1 MTQPMQ
7 ATAPIEFSGSAAS
20 ATPHFP
26 TQARGSISA
35 DVLVQ
40 LASVCASSTDAAT
53 LAESGRDWWP
63 LSLSWALRN
72 ETAAL
77 PAVVCRPLNTSEV
90 SAVMRICHKENIP
103 VTPAGGRSGVTGASI
118 PLYGGVL
125 LDLTSLQGIIS
136 VDALSGIV
144 EVLPGTFGPDMETE
158 LNSQH
163 KLTVGHYPQSF
174 DISTVGGWIACR
186 GAGQFS
192 TRYGKIE
199 DMVVGLEVVL
209 ADGTVVLT
217 GGAPAAAAG
226 PDLTEVFLGSEGT
239 LGVITRAW
247 LRAHPLPEF
256 RATAAYRFPTFTQG
270 IEACR
275 QLIRAGATPAVLRL
289 YDGSES
295 KRSHEGDGTQAT
307 LLVLDEGNEQLVAAT
322 MHIVQ
327 QYATT
332 NNAIVADTALVEKW
346 LSHRNDTSALQAL
359 TKKGFVVDTI
369 EVAAPWSQ
377 LMHVNDAVVQAI
389 LQVPHARSATCHL
402 SHSYLDGA
410 CVYFTFAATPPAEEF
425 EKTYVALWDAAQR
438 AALLAGANLS
448 HHHGVGLNRNRFMTE
463 ALGTGMKVL
472 QSLKTTLDPNNILNP
487 GKLGLTT
494 GSNDAALW
502 PMR

>member
-1 MTQPMQ
+1 MTQPTQ
-7 ATAPIEFSGSAAS
+7 TTPPIEFSGSAAS
-20 ATPHFP
+20 ATAHFP
-26 TQARGSISA
+26 AQGRGLITTE
-35 DVLVQ
+35 VLTQ
-40 LASVCASSTDAAT
+40 LASACTSITDAAT

-77 PAVVCRPLNTSEV
+77 PSVVCQPRNTSEV
-90 SAVMRICHKENIP
+90 SAVMRICNEAKIP
-103 VTPAGGRSGVTGASI
+103 VTPAGGRSGVTGASV

-125 LDLTSLQGIIS
+125 LDLTSLQGINA
-136 VDALSGIV
+136 VDAVSGIV
-144 EVLPGTFGPDMETE
+144 EVLPGTFGPDLESV
-158 LNSQH
+158 LNAQH
-163 KLTVGHYPQSF
+163 QLTVGHYPQSF

-256 RATAAYRFPTFTQG
+256 RATAAYRFPTFAKG

-307 LLVLDEGNEQLVAAT
+307 LLVLDEGNEQLVTAT

-327 QYATT
+327 QYATS
-332 NNAIVADTALVEKW
+332 NDAIAADTALVEKW
-346 LSHRNDTSALQAL
+346 LSHRNDTSALQSL

-377 LMHVNDAVVQAI
+377 LIHVNDAVIQAI
-389 LQVPHARSATCHL
+389 LQVSHARSATCHL

-438 AALLAGANLS
+438 TALQAGANLS
-448 HHHGVGLNRNRFMTE
+448 HHHGVGLNRHRFMTE

-487 GKLGLTT
+487 GKMGLST
-494 GSNDAALW
+494 GSNDAELW
-502 PMR
+502 PVR

>member
-158 LNSQH
+158 LNSQF

-174 DISTVGGWIACR
+174 DISTVGGWIAYR
-186 GAGQFS
+186 GAGLAMTDVAAGHVDLTFTGTSQIKPFLENKRVRLLAS
-192 TRYGKIE
+192 SGPKRFDLYPQVRTIAE
-199 DMVVGLEVVL
+199 QGLKGFNASVWWGL
-209 ADGTVVLT
+209 L
-217 GGAPAAAAG
+217 APA
-226 PDLTEVFLGSEGT
+226 GT
-239 LGVITRAW
+239 PKEIV
-247 LRAHPLPEF
+247 E
-256 RATAAYRFPTFTQG
+256 
-270 IEACR
+270 
-275 QLIRAGATPAVLRL
+275 QLNQALRL
-289 YDGSES
+289 SMNNPEVS
-295 KRSHEGDGTQAT
+295 KKIGTIDAELILSSSLEFSNFLQGEIIRWHK
-307 LLVLDEGNEQLVAAT
+307 LLGNK
-322 MHIVQ
+322 
-327 QYATT
+327 T
-332 NNAIVADTALVEKW
+332 N
-346 LSHRNDTSALQAL
+346 
-359 TKKGFVVDTI
+359 
-369 EVAAPWSQ
+369 
-377 LMHVNDAVVQAI
+377 
-389 LQVPHARSATCHL
+389 
-402 SHSYLDGA
+402 
-410 CVYFTFAATPPAEEF
+410 
-425 EKTYVALWDAAQR
+425 
-438 AALLAGANLS
+438 
-448 HHHGVGLNRNRFMTE
+448 
-463 ALGTGMKVL
+463 
-472 QSLKTTLDPNNILNP
+472 
-487 GKLGLTT
+487 
-494 GSNDAALW
+494 
-502 PMR
+502 

>member
-1 MTQPMQ
+1 MTQYMNTTP
-7 ATAPIEFSGSAAS
+7 PIEFSGSAATAS
-20 ATPHFP
+20 AHFP
-26 TQARGSISA
+26 SQGRGLITA
-35 DVLVQ
+35 EVLAQ
-40 LASVCASSTDAAT
+40 LTSVCTSTTDAAT

-77 PAVVCRPLNTSEV
+77 PSVVCRPRNTFEV
-90 SAVMRICHKENIP
+90 SAVMRICNEVKIP

-125 LDLTSLQGIIS
+125 LDLTSLQGINA
-136 VDALSGIV
+136 VDAISGIV
-144 EVLPGTFGPDMETE
+144 EVLPGTFGPDLESE
-158 LNSQH
+158 LNAQH
-163 KLTVGHYPQSF
+163 QLTVGHYPQSF

-256 RATAAYRFPTFTQG
+256 RATAAYRFPTFAKG

-327 QYATT
+327 QYA
-332 NNAIVADTALVEKW
+332 NENHAIAADTALVEKW
-346 LSHRNDTSALQAL
+346 LSHRNDTSALQSL

-377 LMHVNDAVVQAI
+377 LMRVNDAVVQSL

-438 AALLAGANLS
+438 AALQAGANLS
-448 HHHGVGLNRNRFMTE
+448 HHHGVGLNRNRFMSE

-487 GKLGLTT
+487 GKLGLNS

>member
-7 ATAPIEFSGSAAS
+7 ATAPIEFSGSAAT

-26 TQARGSISA
+26 TQVRGSISA
-35 DVLVQ
+35 DVLEQ
-40 LASVCASSTDAAT
+40 LASACASSTDAAT
-53 LAESGRDWWP
+53 LAEGGRDWWP

-77 PAVVCRPLNTSEV
+77 PGVVCRPLNTSEV
-90 SAVMRICHKENIP
+90 SAVMRICHKENMPI
-103 VTPAGGRSGVTGASI
+103 TPAGGRSGVTGASI

-125 LDLTSLQGIIS
+125 LDLTSLQGITE

-144 EVLPGTFGPDMETE
+144 EVLPGTFGPDLESE
-158 LNSQH
+158 LNSHH
-163 KLTVGHYPQSF
+163 KLTVGHFPQSF

-256 RATAAYRFPTFTQG
+256 RAKAAYRFPTFAKG

-289 YDGSES
+289 YDEIES
-295 KRSHEGDGTQAT
+295 KRSHEGDGTQAF

-322 MHIVQ
+322 MRVVQ
-327 QYATT
+327 QYATL
-332 NNAIVADTALVEKW
+332 NDAIVADIALVDKW

-410 CVYFTFAATPPAEEF
+410 CVYFTFAATPPPEEF
-425 EKTYVALWDAAQR
+425 ESTYVALWDAAQR
-438 AALLAGANLS
+438 AALRAGANLS

-463 ALGTGMKVL
+463 ALGTGLKVL

-487 GKLGLTT
+487 GKLGFNT
-494 GSNDAALW
+494 GSNDVALW

>member
-1 MTQPMQ
+1 MTQYMNTTP
-7 ATAPIEFSGSAAS
+7 PIEFSGSAATAS
-20 ATPHFP
+20 AHFP
-26 TQARGSISA
+26 TQGRGLITA
-35 DVLVQ
+35 EVLAQ
-40 LASVCASSTDAAT
+40 LASVCTSTTDAAT

-77 PAVVCRPLNTSEV
+77 PSVVCRPRNTSEV
-90 SAVMRICHKENIP
+90 SAVMRICNEVKIP
-103 VTPAGGRSGVTGASI
+103 VTPAGGRSGVTGASV

-125 LDLTSLQGIIS
+125 LDLTSLQGINA
-136 VDALSGIV
+136 VDAISGIV
-144 EVLPGTFGPDMETE
+144 EVLPGTFGPDLESE
-158 LNSQH
+158 LNAQH
-163 KLTVGHYPQSF
+163 QLTVGHYPQSF

-256 RATAAYRFPTFTQG
+256 RATAAYRFPTFAKG

-327 QYATT
+327 QYA
-332 NNAIVADTALVEKW
+332 NENHAIAADTALVEKW
-346 LSHRNDTSALQAL
+346 LSHRNDTSALQSL

-377 LMHVNDAVVQAI
+377 LMHVNDAVVQSL
-389 LQVPHARSATCHL
+389 LQVPHVRSATCHL

-438 AALLAGANLS
+438 AALQAGANLS
-448 HHHGVGLNRNRFMTE
+448 HHHGVGLNRNRFMSE

-487 GKLGLTT
+487 GKLGLNS

>member
-1 MTQPMQ
+1 MTPHTQTTP
-7 ATAPIEFSGSAAS
+7 PIEFSGSATS
-20 ATPHFP
+20 ATAHFP
-26 TQARGSISA
+26 AQGRGLITTE
-35 DVLVQ
+35 VLTQ
-40 LASVCASSTDAAT
+40 LASACTSITDAAT

-77 PAVVCRPLNTSEV
+77 PSVVCQPRNTSEV
-90 SAVMRICHKENIP
+90 SAVMRICNEAKIP
-103 VTPAGGRSGVTGASI
+103 VTPAGGRSGVTGASV

-125 LDLTSLQGIIS
+125 LDLTSLQGINA
-136 VDALSGIV
+136 VDAISGIV
-144 EVLPGTFGPDMETE
+144 EVLPGTFGPDLESV
-158 LNSQH
+158 LNARHQI
-163 KLTVGHYPQSF
+163 TVGHYPQSF

-256 RATAAYRFPTFTQG
+256 RATAAYRFPTFAKG

-307 LLVLDEGNEQLVAAT
+307 LLVLDEGNEQLVTAT

-327 QYATT
+327 QYATS
-332 NNAIVADTALVEKW
+332 NDAITADTALVEKW
-346 LSHRNDTSALQAL
+346 LSHRNDTSALQSL

-377 LMHVNDAVVQAI
+377 LMHVNDAVVEAI

-438 AALLAGANLS
+438 AALQTGANLS
-448 HHHGVGLNRNRFMTE
+448 HHHGVGLNRHRFMTE

-487 GKLGLTT
+487 GKMGLST
-494 GSNDAALW
+494 GPNDAALW
-502 PMR
+502 PVR